1 MLAIKKIPNDKTL
14 EWKHK
19 LVSGSAFYTKGTSGS
34 DFCSILAKYPDW
46 TYIDSYDDLL
56 LRVINLN

>member
-1 MLAIKKIPNDKTL
+1 M
-14 EWKHK
+14 ESKHE
-19 LVSGSAFYTKGTSGS
+19 LVGGTTYLGKGTSGS

-46 TYIDSYDDLL
+46 TYIDGYDDSL